1 VGQKIHPSGFR
12 IGINKSYNSIWF
24 ANYGAFSKVLEEDYK
39 IRNLFKKKWSTLEA
53 LYRGEGGGVGVV
65 KLKIQRKIHRLELI
79 LNATRPEVIT
89 IASKTTQT
97 NFFIDL
103 KNSLKFL
110 VKDSKQIQITV
121 LKVTEREEMSS
132 LVARS
137 IANELEKRVAFKK
150 ALRKNIKML
159 QERGVEGFKIQ
170 VSGRLD
176 GVEIARSEWAR
187 EGRVPL
193 QTLKADINYAAYCAH
208 TIYGAIGIKV
218 WIFRKKLS

>member
-39 IRNLFKKKWSTLEA
+39 IRKLFKKKWSTLEA

-89 IASKTTQT
+89 VASKTTQT

-103 KNSLKFL
+103 KNS
-110 VKDSKQIQITV
+110 
-121 LKVTEREEMSS
+121 
-132 LVARS
+132 
-137 IANELEKRVAFKK
+137 
-150 ALRKNIKML
+150 
-159 QERGVEGFKIQ
+159 
-170 VSGRLD
+170 
-176 GVEIARSEWAR
+176 
-187 EGRVPL
+187 
-193 QTLKADINYAAYCAH
+193 
-208 TIYGAIGIKV
+208 
-218 WIFRKKLS
+218 

>member
-1 VGQKIHPSGFR
+1 
-12 IGINKSYNSIWF
+12 
-24 ANYGAFSKVLEEDYK
+24 
-39 IRNLFKKKWSTLEA
+39 LEA

-89 IASKTTQT
+89 VASKTTQT

-218 WIFRKKLS
+218 WIFREKLS